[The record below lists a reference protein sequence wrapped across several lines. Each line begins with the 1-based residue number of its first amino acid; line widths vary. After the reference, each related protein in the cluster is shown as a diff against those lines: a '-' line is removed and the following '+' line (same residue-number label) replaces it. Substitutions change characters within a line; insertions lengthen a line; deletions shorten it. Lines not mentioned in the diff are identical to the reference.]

1 MLSCCVQTTQWH
13 LQSNFYFKNQFH
25 TKLCYMVKTSNML
38 HSTLKRP
45 FAQPKL
51 LIIAQSGLQLKA
63 GDLSSEITEGGKQG
77 HNLSMG
83 QLHHS

>member
-1 MLSCCVQTTQWH
+1 
-13 LQSNFYFKNQFH
+13 
-25 TKLCYMVKTSNML
+25 ML
-38 HSTLKRP
+38 HSALKRP

-51 LIIAQSGLQLKA
+51 LIIAQSGLQLEA

>member
-1 MLSCCVQTTQWH
+1 MI
-13 LQSNFYFKNQFH
+13 
-25 TKLCYMVKTSNML
+25 KTSNIL

-45 FAQPKL
+45 FTQPKL
-51 LIIAQSGLQLKA
+51 VIIAQSGLQLKA

-83 QLHHS
+83 RLHHS